1 LIQLKPAKEGR
12 VTFQERLV
20 LNSFRGQGFDH
31 IRIVAATIVLLHHCR
46 GLQYPEVQN
55 DPLMHYSDGFMD
67 FGRFAVFIFFAIIGF
82 LVTPSL
88 LRTGDL
94 VNYAVSRSLRIFPG
108 LIVNVILSMLVLGPI
123 LTTYSVQSYFEFA
136 ALPLC
141 EEHFDLDGQL
151 SAWRGG
157 ERRKSRGDGA
167 LWTLHFEVLCYITLA
182 LASVFGL
189 LKRRE
194 RFLAL

>member
-1 LIQLKPAKEGR
+1 M
-12 VTFQERLV
+12 TFQERLV

-31 IRIVAATIVLLHHCR
+31 IRLVAATIVLLHYCR

-123 LTTYSVQSYFEFA
+123 LTTYSVQSYFPSSQLYLYA
-136 ALPLC
+136 KNILTSMVDYLPGMVAS
-141 EEHFDLDGQL
+141 DGNPVVMARFGPFT
-151 SAWRGG
+151 SKSCATSRWRW
-157 ERRKSRGDGA
+157 RA
-167 LWTLHFEVLCYITLA
+167 C
-182 LASVFGL
+182 SVC
-189 LKRRE
+189 
-194 RFLAL
+194 